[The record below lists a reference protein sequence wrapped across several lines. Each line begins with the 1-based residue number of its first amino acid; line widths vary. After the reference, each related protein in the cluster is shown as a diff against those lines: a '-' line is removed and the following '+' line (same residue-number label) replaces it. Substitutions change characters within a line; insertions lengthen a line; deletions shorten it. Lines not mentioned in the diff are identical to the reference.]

1 MRKNGFFFFQFA
13 TRDGT
18 KKVLESGPW
27 LVRSVPLILN
37 IWTPNVKLIKDEI
50 TSAPVW
56 VKLHNVPILS
66 YSEIGLSLI
75 TTQLGKPIMLDSYTS
90 SMCLDPWGKST
101 YARALI
107 EMKSDKSLLESVVV
121 VQDGN
126 DGFVI
131 VTRKKGKV
139 KAPPKK
145 QIGGIRLTKPK
156 PNMYYR
162 RVKKG
167 DSSNHNEAS
176 AKVSDPMPKAAMPNS
191 ISPCSGVELKNKF
204 TLLDEDDGQNVL
216 NIINESDSEEVDE
229 EMILEGDKGHVHTD
243 NQVKGAS
250 TPIDTVSHD

>member
-1 MRKNGFFFFQFA
+1 HTCDQCPKRVVE
-13 TRDGT
+13 T
-18 KKVLESGPW
+18 
-27 LVRSVPLILN
+27 
-37 IWTPNVKLIKDEI
+37 
-50 TSAPVW
+50 
-56 VKLHNVPILS
+56 
-66 YSEIGLSLI
+66 
-75 TTQLGKPIMLDSYTS
+75 
-90 SMCLDPWGKST
+90 KST
-101 YARALI
+101 Q
-107 EMKSDKSLLESVVV
+107 V

-126 DGFVI
+126 DGFVT

-162 RVKKG
+162 RVEKG

-176 AKVSDPMPKAAMPNS
+176 AEVSDPMPKADVPNS

-204 TLLDEDDGQNVL
+204 TLRDEDEEPAGAHDGFNDQVTSISGQNVL

-243 NQVKGAS
+243 DDQVKGAS
-250 TPIDTVSHD
+250 TLIDTVSHD